1 MSIYLV
7 IEKNKLVWKSSTSDW
22 RKDVTPEE
30 YAAFQFGIK
39 KGQELTALK
48 VQQLIEELEVRCC
61 PEHPLCQGVVDG

>member
-30 YAAFQFGIK
+30 YAAFQK
-39 KGQELTALK
+39 EQ
-48 VQQLIEELEVRCC
+48 EVR
-61 PEHPLCQGVVDG
+61 